1 MLSPAAHFETSQWI
15 AANLVRVFRFF
26 ADPRNLPA
34 ISPHSSG
41 ARLVGL
47 QLVPPPAIAAS
58 ERMAGAGSILE
69 VSVRLLPWLPL
80 RVRWTAEILDF
91 EYLNF
96 FRDRQTR
103 GPFARW
109 LHTHSFEEQLR
120 DGVRGTLVRDQVEYE
135 VGFGPLGQM
144 ADAAVVRFVLRSMF
158 EQRHRAAEKILALN
172 Q

>member
-15 AANLVRVFRFF
+15 AADLERVFRFF

-34 ISPHSSG
+34 ISPPASG

-47 QLVPPPAIAAS
+47 QLVPPNDVVRA
-58 ERMAGAGSILE
+58 ERMAGAGSVIE
-69 VSVRLLPWLPL
+69 ISVRPIPFLPL
-80 RVRWTAEILDF
+80 RMRWTAQILEF
-91 EYLNF
+91 EYLHF

-109 LHTHSFEEQLR
+109 LHTHSFEEQVR
-120 DGVRGTLVRDQVEYE
+120 EGVRGTLVRDQVEYE
-135 VGFGPLGQM
+135 VGLGPLGQM
-144 ADAAVVRFVLRSMF
+144 ADAAAVRFVLRSMF
-158 EQRHRAAEKILALN
+158 AQRHRAAEKLLAVN